1 MGRSP
6 QESFVINELSR
17 ILDEERSGAGAHVE
31 LLIKMRLIRYCSA
44 RAKVIRSLYHEYK
57 SEGMTAAISVWR
69 IADEVG
75 ISDASVWRIIKS
87 KF

>member
-6 QESFVINELSR
+6 QETFVINELSR

-31 LLIKMRLIRYCSA
+31 LLIKLRLIRYCSA
-44 RAKVIRSLYHEYK
+44 RAKVVRSLYHEYK
-57 SEGMTAAISVWR
+57 GNGATASISVWR

-75 ISDASVWRIIKS
+75 ISDSLVWKIIKS
-87 KF
+87 KK